1 MATELIRVDTEV
13 LQRALAKKPKYLNKT
28 GYLSQLIEEALDN
41 SDKIMDSERERA
53 FYIHRDRDSVK
64 GEGISTDLEEKA
76 DELIKKSKS
85 KKSEA
90 NYTPSFEK
98 FWVLHQKAP
107 KTVVGPKTESFK
119 EWKKALKKEPPE
131 RLIKAIMAAVEDQR
145 AKEATDTFVQT
156 LSAPQRWLRDE
167 MYSSWLDLVV
177 LKQEQYHSDK
187 PVIL

>member
-28 GYLSQLIEEALDN
+28 GYLSQLIEEALDS

-53 FYIHRDRDSVK
+53 FYIHNIRNK
-64 GEGISTDLEEKA
+64 EKEISTGLEEEA
-76 DELIKKSKS
+76 DDLIKKSKS
-85 KKSEA
+85 KKSE
-90 NYTPSFEK
+90 NDYTPAFEK

-107 KTVVGPKTESFK
+107 KTTVGPKTQAFK
-119 EWKKALKKEPPE
+119 EWKKALKKETPE
-131 RLIKAIMAAVEDQR
+131 RLVKAIMTAVEDQR
-145 AKEATDTFVQT
+145 AKEVTDTFVQS
-156 LSAPQRWLRDE
+156 LSAPHRWLRDE